1 MTAKAMQ
8 ILGAVVALGMVSG
21 PAHAQGTEESKSENI
36 GPWEIE
42 ATYKADRFDR
52 CSISRTLQDD
62 VVASLVRTTDGLVL
76 ELQSPNWKLER
87 DKKYPVKMSLGPM
100 GWDADVAAGPN
111 SVSIEVG
118 DKKFR
123 AGLRTANALN
133 VVGAGATI
141 RVPLDK
147 STLALDRLDQC
158 FEKNS
163 HAIETNPFVEPK
175 RQP

>member
-1 MTAKAMQ
+1 MTAKAMK
-8 ILGAVVALGMVSG
+8 ILGAVVAMGMVSG
-21 PAHAQGTEESKSENI
+21 LASAQGAEESKSENI

-87 DKKYPVKMSLGPM
+87 DKKYPVKMSLGRM
-100 GWDADVAAGPN
+100 SWDADVAAEPN